1 MIEELPQIKH
11 PKNSENLD
19 LAKADEDVTKA
30 LVEEMDSALESD
42 IRSNQAGKPAF
53 QRLKLLKRID
63 TVLQRITIHEE
74 FLEKDGC
81 HRLAL
86 WLEKMP
92 DDSYPNQKI
101 ILTILQCIDRLPIS
115 EEHLKEGGNLEGC
128 IRIYRDGDPGT
139 GYRDC

>member
-1 MIEELPQIKH
+1 MIEELPQVKH

-63 TVLQRITIHEE
+63 AVL
-74 FLEKDGC
+74 
-81 HRLAL
+81 
-86 WLEKMP
+86 
-92 DDSYPNQKI
+92 
-101 ILTILQCIDRLPIS
+101 
-115 EEHLKEGGNLEGC
+115 
-128 IRIYRDGDPGT
+128 
-139 GYRDC
+139 